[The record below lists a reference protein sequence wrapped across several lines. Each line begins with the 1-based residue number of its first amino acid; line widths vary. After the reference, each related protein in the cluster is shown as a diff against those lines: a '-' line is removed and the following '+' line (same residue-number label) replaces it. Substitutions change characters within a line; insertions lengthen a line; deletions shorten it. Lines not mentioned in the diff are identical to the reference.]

1 MTLPNFSIKN
11 RDDLLTTIGDELAD
25 NNAGAISAYDVRH
38 NMLDI
43 VGSINQIVAS
53 GDFNSTNPFVNN
65 VRAKITNSTGGLFIA
80 ESGIN
85 FPNTGGTQYVAYPG
99 PGGIVHNTL
108 AGLTAGDP
116 HTQYMPLTGT
126 RVMQNNL
133 GTGSVWVN
141 SSGNSQISSSN
152 NRGLKFEYVSSTV
165 ENIHVGSGSKITF
178 DLDGSMFRTGHGIAK
193 AWITFDAS
201 ESTPVI
207 NSWHNIHT
215 LEKVDTGK
223 FKIYFT
229 SGVLADNNYVAIGLS
244 NARSTAANGED
255 FDHNT
260 VGVVSRTGDDATELR
275 SVTFNVINGEGTY
288 TDAQVNDL
296 IVFGYN
302 VGSSTGNPPTVIV

>member
-1 MTLPNFSIKN
+1 MSIKS
-11 RDDLLTTIGDELAD
+11 REDLLATIGSELAD

-38 NMLDI
+38 NLEDI
-43 VGSINQIVAS
+43 VDSINQIVAS
-53 GDFNSTNPFVNN
+53 GNFDATNPFVGD
-65 VRAKITNSTGGLFIA
+65 VRAQITNNDGGMFIA

-85 FPNTGGTQYVAYPG
+85 FENGGGIQYVPYPG

-116 HTQYMPLTGT
+116 HTQYLPLTGS
-126 RVMQNNL
+126 RVMANNL

-152 NRGLKFEYVSSTV
+152 DRGLKFQYVGPTV
-165 ENIHVGSGSKITF
+165 ENIIVGSGSKFTF
-178 DLDGSMFRTGHGIAK
+178 NKDGSMFNTANGIAK
-193 AWITFDAS
+193 AWINFDAS

-207 NSWHNIHT
+207 HSWYNIDT
-215 LEKVDTGK
+215 LEKIDTGK

-229 SGVLADNNYVAIGLS
+229 SGVLTNNSYVAIGSS
-244 NARSTAANGED
+244 NARSTAANAED
-255 FDHNT
+255 FDHNS
-260 VGVVSRTGDDATELR
+260 VGLVSRTGDDLTELR
-275 SVTFNVINGEGTY
+275 SVTFNVINGEGNY

-302 VGSSTGNPPTVIV
+302 VGNSSGNPPTVIV